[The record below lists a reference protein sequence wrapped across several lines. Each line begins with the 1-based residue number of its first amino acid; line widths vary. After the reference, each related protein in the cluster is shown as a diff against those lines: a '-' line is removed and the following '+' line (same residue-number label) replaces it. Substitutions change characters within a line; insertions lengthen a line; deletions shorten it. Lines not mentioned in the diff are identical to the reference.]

1 MASLT
6 SHAHPLDTGFGS
18 FFRYHGPLAPGI
30 RLFRKLN
37 FPAKVAW
44 ISLAFCIPIIF
55 LLNQAWHGIRAEVEQ
70 VKTEQQ
76 GVAYIKPIVKL
87 LNAAEARRRNVA
99 SGADAIQHDAV
110 HQAFAELETQHQR
123 LGESFGVTELFKTV
137 QSEHNQLLQA
147 GASTDLDAAVKQHT
161 DLIDNTLALLQ
172 SAANGSHLVL
182 SPEMDTNSVI
192 WIAAVRGP
200 QQTASLSALR
210 DLGGMALRLNQL
222 SDSGKNQLLQFKALV
237 ESTDQ
242 AIEASYT
249 QGIRK
254 FPEVDRLIDMKGA
267 DDTRDAFMQAVDRML
282 LGPQLQ
288 GQPSELMQLADTA
301 IAANNQLME
310 QLMKR
315 LDERLQERLQQGE
328 RKLAWSFG
336 LAVLCISVA
345 FYLMLAF
352 YRVMQGGL
360 QEVSGHLAEISRG
373 NLTTAPQ
380 PWGSDEA
387 AQLMLTMREM
397 QTTLRRIV
405 GVALESSSNLEIASQ
420 EIASGSNDLSR
431 RTEANAASLEET
443 AASMEQ
449 ISSIIHKTSDTV
461 VEASQVVQQNA
472 TVARNAGDVIERVE
486 HTMSDIRL
494 ASDKIS
500 DIIRVIDGIAF
511 QTNLLALNA
520 AVEAARAGEQG
531 RGFAVV
537 AAEVRGLASRS
548 AKAAQEIQALIQ
560 STVNKVE
567 TGHRVV
573 NAATNTIREVV
584 ENAGR
589 IDQMIQNIAATTHEQ
604 STGAAQVVAAV
615 QDLDAST
622 QQNAA
627 LVEETAAASNA
638 LATQAHRL
646 ATEISFFKL
655 K

>member
-76 GVAYIKPIVKL
+76 GVAYIKPIVQFLK
-87 LNAAEARRRNVA
+87 AAEARRRDVA
-99 SGADAIQHDAV
+99 SSTNTVTHDAV
-110 HQAFAELETQHQR
+110 RQAFAELETQHQR

-137 QSEHNQLLQA
+137 QSEHSQLLQA

-301 IAANNQLME
+301 IATNNQLME